1 MEGISVEQAMEQILQ
16 YTPVINETEEVELNK
31 AGGRILA
38 QDMVA
43 EFNNPPFDR
52 SPVDGYACKAEDLA
66 GASSEHPVKL
76 KVMEEIDA
84 GQYSEREIMHGQA
97 VRIMTGAAI
106 PKGCDCCIYQE
117 DTDYGEDFVEVYCER
132 NPWDNYCFAGEDF
145 KKGTTLLKKGTH
157 IGYVEAAVLAGMGVV
172 KVPVYRQPKI
182 VLLTTGDE
190 VVEPGEFLPAGKI
203 YNSNMTMLSA
213 RLREL
218 GIEPFYMEAVE
229 DDPQIM
235 AEKLKEAAEQADMI
249 ITTGGVSVG
258 KKDIMHESLR
268 LIHAE
273 RIFWRVKMKPG
284 MPTLFSVYDKDVSDG
299 KGTDENIPKEHRT
312 DHCITGGEIPVISL
326 SGNPF
331 GVAVTVELLI
341 RPALEKMMQNPAIGL
356 KEVVGVMAD
365 DFVKGI
371 KGRRFIRAYWEK
383 GEFHLPNGL
392 HSNGVLSSMAG
403 CNCLID
409 TKTMEDKESKSL
421 KTGDKVSAV
430 WL

>member
-84 GQYSEREIMHGQA
+84 GQYSERVVESGQA

-106 PKGCDCCIYQE
+106 PKGCDCCIFQE
-117 DTDYGEDFVEVYCER
+117 DTDYGEETVEIYREVKQ
-132 NPWDNYCFAGEDF
+132 WDNYCFAGEDF

-157 IGYVEAAVLAGMGVV
+157 IGYVEAAVLAGMGAA
-172 KVPVYRQPKI
+172 KVPVYRRPKV

-190 VVEPGEFLPAGKI
+190 VVEPGNPLPAGKI

-213 RLREL
+213 RMMEL
-218 GIEPFYMEAVE
+218 GIEPFYMEAVK
-229 DDPQIM
+229 DNPQVM
-235 AEKLKEAAEQADMI
+235 AEKIKEIAEQADMI

-258 KKDIMHESLR
+258 KKDIMHESIR
-268 LIHAE
+268 LIDAE
-273 RIFWRVKMKPG
+273 RIFWRVNMKPG
-284 MPTLFSVYDKDVSDG
+284 MPTLFSVYENASGG
-299 KGTDENIPKEHRT
+299 KV
-312 DHCITGGEIPVISL
+312 PVISL

-331 GVAVTVELLI
+331 GVAVTIELLI

-356 KEVVGVMAD
+356 KKVTGVMAD

-371 KGRRFIRAYWEK
+371 KGRRFIRAYWEN
-383 GEFHLPNGL
+383 GRFHLPNGL

>member
-1 MEGISVEQAMEQILQ
+1 MEQILQ

-84 GQYSEREIMHGQA
+84 GQYSERVVESGQA

-106 PKGCDCCIYQE
+106 PKGCDCCIFQE
-117 DTDYGEDFVEVYCER
+117 DTDYGEETVEIYREVKQ
-132 NPWDNYCFAGEDF
+132 WDNYCFAGEDF

-157 IGYVEAAVLAGMGVV
+157 IGYVEAAVLAGMGAA
-172 KVPVYRQPKI
+172 KVPVYRRPKV

-190 VVEPGEFLPAGKI
+190 VVEPGNPLPAGKI

-213 RLREL
+213 RMVEL
-218 GIEPFYMEAVE
+218 GIEPFYMEAVK
-229 DDPQIM
+229 DNPQVM
-235 AEKLKEAAEQADMI
+235 AEKIKEIAEQADMI

-258 KKDIMHESLR
+258 KKDIMHESIR
-268 LIHAE
+268 LIDAE
-273 RIFWRVKMKPG
+273 RIFWRVNMKPG
-284 MPTLFSVYDKDVSDG
+284 MPTLFSVYENASGG
-299 KGTDENIPKEHRT
+299 KV
-312 DHCITGGEIPVISL
+312 PVISL

-331 GVAVTVELLI
+331 GVAVTIELLI

-356 KEVVGVMAD
+356 KEVTGVMAD

-371 KGRRFIRAYWEK
+371 KGRRFIRAYWEN
-383 GEFHLPNGL
+383 GRFHLPNGL

>member
-1 MEGISVEQAMEQILQ
+1 MEQILQ

-84 GQYSEREIMHGQA
+84 GQYSERVVESGQA

-106 PKGCDCCIYQE
+106 PKGCDCCIFQE
-117 DTDYGEDFVEVYCER
+117 DTDYGEETVEIYREVKQ
-132 NPWDNYCFAGEDF
+132 WDNYCFAGEDF

-157 IGYVEAAVLAGMGVV
+157 IGYVEAAVLAGMGAA
-172 KVPVYRQPKI
+172 KVPVYRRPKV

-190 VVEPGEFLPAGKI
+190 VVEPGNLLPAGKI

-213 RLREL
+213 RMMEL
-218 GIEPFYMEAVE
+218 GIEPFYMEAVK
-229 DDPQIM
+229 DNPQVM
-235 AEKLKEAAEQADMI
+235 AEKIKEIAEQADMI

-258 KKDIMHESLR
+258 KKDIMHESIR
-268 LIHAE
+268 LIDAE
-273 RIFWRVKMKPG
+273 RIFWRVNMKPG
-284 MPTLFSVYDKDVSDG
+284 MPTLFSVYENASGG
-299 KGTDENIPKEHRT
+299 KV
-312 DHCITGGEIPVISL
+312 PVISL

-331 GVAVTVELLI
+331 GVAVTIELLI

-356 KEVVGVMAD
+356 KEVTGVMAD
-365 DFVKGI
+365 DFMKGI
-371 KGRRFIRAYWEK
+371 KGRRFIRAYWEN
-383 GEFHLPNGL
+383 GRFHLPNGL

>member
-1 MEGISVEQAMEQILQ
+1 MEVISVEQAMEQILQ

-84 GQYSEREIMHGQA
+84 GQYSERVVESGQA

-106 PKGCDCCIYQE
+106 PKGCDCCIFQE
-117 DTDYGEDFVEVYCER
+117 DTDYGEETVEIYREVKQ
-132 NPWDNYCFAGEDF
+132 WDNYCFAGEDF

-157 IGYVEAAVLAGMGVV
+157 IGYVEAAVLAGMGAA
-172 KVPVYRQPKI
+172 KVPVYRRPKV

-190 VVEPGEFLPAGKI
+190 VVEPGNPLPAGKI

-213 RLREL
+213 RMMEL
-218 GIEPFYMEAVE
+218 GIEPFYMEAVK
-229 DDPQIM
+229 DNPQVM
-235 AEKLKEAAEQADMI
+235 AEKIKEIAEQADMI

-258 KKDIMHESLR
+258 KKDIMHESIR
-268 LIHAE
+268 LIDAE
-273 RIFWRVKMKPG
+273 RIFWRVNMKPG
-284 MPTLFSVYDKDVSDG
+284 MPTLFSVYENASGG
-299 KGTDENIPKEHRT
+299 KV
-312 DHCITGGEIPVISL
+312 PVISL

-331 GVAVTVELLI
+331 GVAVTIELLI

-356 KEVVGVMAD
+356 KEVTGVMAD
-365 DFVKGI
+365 DFMKGI
-371 KGRRFIRAYWEK
+371 KGRRFIRAYWEN
-383 GEFHLPNGL
+383 GRFHLPNGL

>member
-84 GQYSEREIMHGQA
+84 GQYSERVVESGQA

-106 PKGCDCCIYQE
+106 PKGCDCCIFQE
-117 DTDYGEDFVEVYCER
+117 DTDYGEETVEIYREVKQ
-132 NPWDNYCFAGEDF
+132 WDNYCFAGEDF

-157 IGYVEAAVLAGMGVV
+157 IGYVEAAVLAGMGAA
-172 KVPVYRQPKI
+172 KVPVYRRPKV

-190 VVEPGEFLPAGKI
+190 VVEPGNPLPAGKI

-213 RLREL
+213 RMMEL
-218 GIEPFYMEAVE
+218 GIEPFYMEAVK
-229 DDPQIM
+229 DNPQVM
-235 AEKLKEAAEQADMI
+235 AEKIKEIAEQADMI

-258 KKDIMHESLR
+258 KKDIMHESIR
-268 LIHAE
+268 LIDAE
-273 RIFWRVKMKPG
+273 RIFWRVNMKPG
-284 MPTLFSVYDKDVSDG
+284 MPTLFSVYENASGG
-299 KGTDENIPKEHRT
+299 KV
-312 DHCITGGEIPVISL
+312 PVISL

-331 GVAVTVELLI
+331 GVAVTIELLI

-356 KEVVGVMAD
+356 KEVTGVMAD
-365 DFVKGI
+365 DFMKGI
-371 KGRRFIRAYWEK
+371 KGRRFIRAYWEN
-383 GEFHLPNGL
+383 GRFHLPNGL

>member
-66 GASSEHPVKL
+66 GASPEHPVRL

-84 GQYSEREIMHGQA
+84 GQYSERVVEHGQA

-117 DTDYGEDFVEVYCER
+117 RTDYGEDFVEIYTEQKQ
-132 NPWDNYCFAGEDF
+132 WDNYCFAGEDF

-157 IGYVEAAVLAGMGVV
+157 IGYVEAAVMAGMGVA
-172 KVPVYRQPKI
+172 KAPVYRRPKV

-190 VVEPGEFLPAGKI
+190 VVEPGNPLPAGKI
-203 YNSNMTMLSA
+203 YNSNMTMLSS
-213 RLREL
+213 RMREL
-218 GIEPFYMEAVE
+218 GMEPFYMEAVK

-235 AEKLKEAAEQADMI
+235 SERLKEAAKQADMI

-258 KKDIMHESLR
+258 KKDIMHESLGR
-268 LIHAE
+268 INAE

-284 MPTLFSVYDKDVSDG
+284 MPTLFSVYESEPGRKV
-299 KGTDENIPKEHRT
+299 
-312 DHCITGGEIPVISL
+312 PVISL

-331 GVAVTVELLI
+331 GVAVGVELLI

-356 KEVVGVMAD
+356 KKVAGVMTD

-371 KGRRFIRAYWEK
+371 KGRRFIRAYWER

-421 KTGDKVSAV
+421 KTGDKVSAI
-430 WL
+430 LL

>member
-84 GQYSEREIMHGQA
+84 GQYSERVVESGQA

-106 PKGCDCCIYQE
+106 PKGCDCCIFQE
-117 DTDYGEDFVEVYCER
+117 DTDYGEETVEIYRKVKQ
-132 NPWDNYCFAGEDF
+132 WDNYCFAGEDF

-157 IGYVEAAVLAGMGVV
+157 IGYVEAAVLAGMGAA
-172 KVPVYRQPKI
+172 KVPVYRRPKV

-190 VVEPGEFLPAGKI
+190 VVEPGNPLPAGKI

-213 RLREL
+213 RMMEL
-218 GIEPFYMEAVE
+218 GIEPFYMEAVK
-229 DDPQIM
+229 DNPQVM
-235 AEKLKEAAEQADMI
+235 AEKIKEIAEQADMI

-258 KKDIMHESLR
+258 KKDIMHESIR
-268 LIHAE
+268 LIDAE
-273 RIFWRVKMKPG
+273 RIFWRVNMKPG
-284 MPTLFSVYDKDVSDG
+284 MPTLFSVYENASGG
-299 KGTDENIPKEHRT
+299 KV
-312 DHCITGGEIPVISL
+312 PVISL

-331 GVAVTVELLI
+331 GVAVTIELLI

-356 KEVVGVMAD
+356 KEVTGVMAD

-371 KGRRFIRAYWEK
+371 KGRRFIRAYWEN
-383 GEFHLPNGL
+383 GRFHLPNGL

>member
-66 GASSEHPVKL
+66 GASPEHPVRL

-84 GQYSEREIMHGQA
+84 GQYSERVVEHGQA

-117 DTDYGEDFVEVYCER
+117 RTDYGEDFVEIYTEQKQ
-132 NPWDNYCFAGEDF
+132 WDNYCFAGEDF
-145 KKGTTLLKKGTH
+145 KKGTKLMKKGTH
-157 IGYVEAAVLAGMGVV
+157 IGYVEAAVMAGMGAA
-172 KVPVYRQPKI
+172 KAPVYRRPKV

-190 VVEPGEFLPAGKI
+190 VVEPGNPLPAGKI
-203 YNSNMTMLSA
+203 YNSNMTMLSS
-213 RLREL
+213 RMREL
-218 GIEPFYMEAVE
+218 GMEPFYMEAVK

-235 AEKLKEAAEQADMI
+235 SERLKEAAKQADMI

-258 KKDIMHESLR
+258 KKDIMHESLGR
-268 LIHAE
+268 INAE

-284 MPTLFSVYDKDVSDG
+284 MPTLFSVYESEPGRKV
-299 KGTDENIPKEHRT
+299 
-312 DHCITGGEIPVISL
+312 PVISL

-331 GVAVTVELLI
+331 GVAVGVELLI

-356 KEVVGVMAD
+356 KEVAGVMAD

-371 KGRRFIRAYWEK
+371 KGRRFIRAYWER

-421 KTGDKVSAV
+421 KTGDKVSAI
-430 WL
+430 LL

>member
-84 GQYSEREIMHGQA
+84 GQYSERVVESGQA

-106 PKGCDCCIYQE
+106 PKGCDCCIFQE
-117 DTDYGEDFVEVYCER
+117 DTDYGEETVEIYREVKQ
-132 NPWDNYCFAGEDF
+132 WDNYCFAGEDF

-157 IGYVEAAVLAGMGVV
+157 IGYVEAAVLAGMGAA
-172 KVPVYRQPKI
+172 KVPVYRRPKV

-190 VVEPGEFLPAGKI
+190 VVEPGNPLPAGKI

-213 RLREL
+213 RMMEL
-218 GIEPFYMEAVE
+218 GIEPFYMEAVK
-229 DDPQIM
+229 DNPQVM
-235 AEKLKEAAEQADMI
+235 AEKIKEIAEQAYII

-258 KKDIMHESLR
+258 KKDIMHESIR
-268 LIHAE
+268 LIDAE
-273 RIFWRVKMKPG
+273 RIFWRVNMKPG
-284 MPTLFSVYDKDVSDG
+284 MPTLFSVYENASGG
-299 KGTDENIPKEHRT
+299 KV
-312 DHCITGGEIPVISL
+312 PVISL

-331 GVAVTVELLI
+331 GVAVTIELLI

-356 KEVVGVMAD
+356 KEVTGVMAD
-365 DFVKGI
+365 DFMKGI
-371 KGRRFIRAYWEK
+371 KGRRFIRAYWEN
-383 GEFHLPNGL
+383 GRFHLPNGL

>member
-76 KVMEEIDA
+76 KVMEEIAA
-84 GQYSEREIMHGQA
+84 GQYSERVVESGQA

-106 PKGCDCCIYQE
+106 PKGCDCCIFQE
-117 DTDYGEDFVEVYCER
+117 DTDYGEETVEIYREVKQ
-132 NPWDNYCFAGEDF
+132 WDNYCFAGEDF

-157 IGYVEAAVLAGMGVV
+157 IGYVEAAVLAGMGAA
-172 KVPVYRQPKI
+172 KVPVYRRPKV

-190 VVEPGEFLPAGKI
+190 VVEPGNPLPAGKI

-213 RLREL
+213 RMMEL
-218 GIEPFYMEAVE
+218 GIEPFYMEAVK
-229 DDPQIM
+229 DNPQVM
-235 AEKLKEAAEQADMI
+235 AEKIKEIAEQADMI

-258 KKDIMHESLR
+258 KKDIMHESIR
-268 LIHAE
+268 LIDAE
-273 RIFWRVKMKPG
+273 RIFWRVNMKPG
-284 MPTLFSVYDKDVSDG
+284 MPTLFSVYENASGG
-299 KGTDENIPKEHRT
+299 KV
-312 DHCITGGEIPVISL
+312 PVISL

-331 GVAVTVELLI
+331 GVAVTIELLI

-356 KEVVGVMAD
+356 KEVTGVMAD

-371 KGRRFIRAYWEK
+371 KGRRFIRAYWEN
-383 GEFHLPNGL
+383 GRFHLPNGL

>member
-16 YTPVINETEEVELNK
+16 YTPVINKTEEVELNK

-84 GQYSEREIMHGQA
+84 GQYSERVVESGQA

-106 PKGCDCCIYQE
+106 PKGCDCCIFQE
-117 DTDYGEDFVEVYCER
+117 DTDYGEETVEIYREVKQ
-132 NPWDNYCFAGEDF
+132 WDNYCFAGEDF

-157 IGYVEAAVLAGMGVV
+157 IGYVEAAVLAGMGAA
-172 KVPVYRQPKI
+172 KVPVYRRPKV

-190 VVEPGEFLPAGKI
+190 VVEPGNPLPAGKI

-213 RLREL
+213 RMIEL
-218 GIEPFYMEAVE
+218 GIEPFYMEAVK
-229 DDPQIM
+229 DNPQVM
-235 AEKLKEAAEQADMI
+235 AEKIKEIAEQADMI

-258 KKDIMHESLR
+258 KKDIMHESIR
-268 LIHAE
+268 LIDAE
-273 RIFWRVKMKPG
+273 RIFWRVNMKPG
-284 MPTLFSVYDKDVSDG
+284 MPTLFSVYENASGG
-299 KGTDENIPKEHRT
+299 KV
-312 DHCITGGEIPVISL
+312 PVISL

-331 GVAVTVELLI
+331 GVAVTIELLI

-356 KEVVGVMAD
+356 KEVTGVMAD

-371 KGRRFIRAYWEK
+371 KGRRFIRAYWEN
-383 GEFHLPNGL
+383 GRFHLPNGL

>member
-84 GQYSEREIMHGQA
+84 GQYSERVVEHGQA

-106 PKGCDCCIYQE
+106 PKGCDCCTYQE
-117 DTDYGEDFVEVYCER
+117 RTDYGEDFVEIYTEQKQ
-132 NPWDNYCFAGEDF
+132 WDNYCFAGEDF

-157 IGYVEAAVLAGMGVV
+157 IGYVEAAVMAGMGAATA
-172 KVPVYRQPKI
+172 PVYRRPKV

-190 VVEPGEFLPAGKI
+190 VVEPGNPLPAGKI
-203 YNSNMTMLSA
+203 YNSNMTMLSS
-213 RLREL
+213 RMREL
-218 GIEPFYMEAVE
+218 GMEPFYMEAVK

-235 AEKLKEAAEQADMI
+235 AERLKEAAKQADMI

-258 KKDIMHESLR
+258 KKDIMHESLGR
-268 LIHAE
+268 INAE

-284 MPTLFSVYDKDVSDG
+284 MPTLFSVYESEPGRKV
-299 KGTDENIPKEHRT
+299 
-312 DHCITGGEIPVISL
+312 PVISL

-331 GVAVTVELLI
+331 GVAVGVELLI

-356 KEVVGVMAD
+356 KEVAGVMAD

-371 KGRRFIRAYWEK
+371 KGRRFIRAYWENGK
-383 GEFHLPNGL
+383 FHLPNGL

-409 TKTMEDKESKSL
+409 TKTMEDQESKSL
-421 KTGDKVSAV
+421 NTGDKVSAI
-430 WL
+430 LL

>member
-1 MEGISVEQAMEQILQ
+1 MEQILQ

-84 GQYSEREIMHGQA
+84 GQYSERVVESGQA

-106 PKGCDCCIYQE
+106 PKGCDCCIFQE
-117 DTDYGEDFVEVYCER
+117 DTDYGEETVEIYREVKQ
-132 NPWDNYCFAGEDF
+132 WDNYCFAGEDF
-145 KKGTTLLKKGTH
+145 KKGTTLLKKGNH
-157 IGYVEAAVLAGMGVV
+157 IGYVEAAVLAGMGAA
-172 KVPVYRQPKI
+172 KVPVYRRPKV

-190 VVEPGEFLPAGKI
+190 VVEPGNPLPAGKI

-213 RLREL
+213 RMMEL
-218 GIEPFYMEAVE
+218 GIEPFYMEAVK
-229 DDPQIM
+229 DNPQVM
-235 AEKLKEAAEQADMI
+235 AEKIKEIAEQADMI

-258 KKDIMHESLR
+258 KKDIMHESVR
-268 LIHAE
+268 LIDAE
-273 RIFWRVKMKPG
+273 RIFWRVNMKPG
-284 MPTLFSVYDKDVSDG
+284 MPTLFSVYENASGG
-299 KGTDENIPKEHRT
+299 KV
-312 DHCITGGEIPVISL
+312 PVISL

-331 GVAVTVELLI
+331 GVAVTIELLI
-341 RPALEKMMQNPAIGL
+341 RPALEKMMQNSAIGL
-356 KEVVGVMAD
+356 KEVTGVMAN

-371 KGRRFIRAYWEK
+371 KGRRFIRAYWEN
-383 GEFHLPNGL
+383 GRFHLPNGL

>member
-84 GQYSEREIMHGQA
+84 GQYSERVVESGQA

-106 PKGCDCCIYQE
+106 PKGCDCCIFQE
-117 DTDYGEDFVEVYCER
+117 DTDYGEETVEIYREVKQ
-132 NPWDNYCFAGEDF
+132 WDNYCFAGEDF

-157 IGYVEAAVLAGMGVV
+157 IGYVEAAVLAGMGAA
-172 KVPVYRQPKI
+172 KVPVYRRPKV

-190 VVEPGEFLPAGKI
+190 VVEPGNPLPAGKI

-213 RLREL
+213 RMMEL
-218 GIEPFYMEAVE
+218 GIEPFYMEAVK
-229 DDPQIM
+229 DNPQVM
-235 AEKLKEAAEQADMI
+235 AEKIKEIAEQADMI

-258 KKDIMHESLR
+258 KKDIMHESIR
-268 LIHAE
+268 LIDAE
-273 RIFWRVKMKPG
+273 RIFWRVNMKPG
-284 MPTLFSVYDKDVSDG
+284 MPTLFSVYENASGG
-299 KGTDENIPKEHRT
+299 KV
-312 DHCITGGEIPVISL
+312 PVISL

-331 GVAVTVELLI
+331 GVAVTIELLI

-356 KEVVGVMAD
+356 KEVTGVMAD

-371 KGRRFIRAYWEK
+371 KGRRFIRAYWEN
-383 GEFHLPNGL
+383 GRFHLPNGL

-409 TKTMEDKESKSL
+409 TQTMEDKECKSL
-421 KTGDKVSAV
+421 KSGDKVSAV

>member
-1 MEGISVEQAMEQILQ
+1 MEQILQ

-31 AGGRILA
+31 AGGRILV

-52 SPVDGYACKAEDLA
+52 SPADGYACKAEDLA

-84 GQYSEREIMHGQA
+84 GQYSERVVESGQA

-106 PKGCDCCIYQE
+106 PKGCDCCIFQE
-117 DTDYGEDFVEVYCER
+117 DTDYGEETVEIYREVKQ
-132 NPWDNYCFAGEDF
+132 WDNYCFAGEDF
-145 KKGTTLLKKGTH
+145 QKGTTLLKKGTH
-157 IGYVEAAVLAGMGVV
+157 IGYVEAAVLAGMGAA
-172 KVPVYRQPKI
+172 KVPVYRRPKV

-190 VVEPGEFLPAGKI
+190 VVEPGNPLPAGKI

-213 RLREL
+213 RMMEL
-218 GIEPFYMEAVE
+218 GIEPFYMEAVK
-229 DDPQIM
+229 DNPQVM
-235 AEKLKEAAEQADMI
+235 AEKIKEIAEQADMI

-258 KKDIMHESLR
+258 KKDIMHESVR
-268 LIHAE
+268 LIDAE
-273 RIFWRVKMKPG
+273 RIFWRVNMKPG
-284 MPTLFSVYDKDVSDG
+284 MPTLFSVYENASGG
-299 KGTDENIPKEHRT
+299 KV
-312 DHCITGGEIPVISL
+312 PVISL

-331 GVAVTVELLI
+331 GVAVTIELLI

-356 KEVVGVMAD
+356 KKVTGVMAD

-371 KGRRFIRAYWEK
+371 KGRRFIRAYWEN
-383 GEFHLPNGL
+383 GRFHLPNGL

>member
-1 MEGISVEQAMEQILQ
+1 MEQILQ
-16 YTPVINETEEVELNK
+16 YTPVINETEEVELNT

-84 GQYSEREIMHGQA
+84 GQYSERVVESGQA

-106 PKGCDCCIYQE
+106 PKGCDCCIFQE
-117 DTDYGEDFVEVYCER
+117 DTDYGEETVEIYREVKQ
-132 NPWDNYCFAGEDF
+132 WDNYCFAGEDF

-157 IGYVEAAVLAGMGVV
+157 IGYVEAAVLAGMGAA
-172 KVPVYRQPKI
+172 KVPVYRRPKV

-190 VVEPGEFLPAGKI
+190 VVEPGNPLPAGKI

-213 RLREL
+213 RMVEL
-218 GIEPFYMEAVE
+218 GIEPFYMEAVK
-229 DDPQIM
+229 DNPQVM
-235 AEKLKEAAEQADMI
+235 AEKIKEIAEQADMI

-258 KKDIMHESLR
+258 KKDIMHESIR
-268 LIHAE
+268 LIDAE
-273 RIFWRVKMKPG
+273 RIFWRVNMKPG
-284 MPTLFSVYDKDVSDG
+284 MPTLFSVYENASGG
-299 KGTDENIPKEHRT
+299 KV
-312 DHCITGGEIPVISL
+312 PVISL

-331 GVAVTVELLI
+331 GVAVTIELLI

-356 KEVVGVMAD
+356 KEVTGVMAD

-371 KGRRFIRAYWEK
+371 KGRRFIRAYWEN
-383 GEFHLPNGL
+383 GRFHLPNGL

>member
-76 KVMEEIDA
+76 KVMEEVDA
-84 GQYSEREIMHGQA
+84 GQYSERVMESGQA

-106 PKGCDCCIYQE
+106 PKGCDCCIFQE
-117 DTDYGEDFVEVYCER
+117 DTDYGEETVEIYREVKQ
-132 NPWDNYCFAGEDF
+132 WDNYCFAGEDF

-157 IGYVEAAVLAGMGVV
+157 IGYVEAAVLAGMGAA
-172 KVPVYRQPKI
+172 KVPVYRRPKV

-190 VVEPGEFLPAGKI
+190 VVEPGNPLPAGKI

-213 RLREL
+213 RMMEL
-218 GIEPFYMEAVE
+218 GIEPFYMEAVK
-229 DDPQIM
+229 DNPQVM
-235 AEKLKEAAEQADMI
+235 AEKIKEIAEQADMI

-258 KKDIMHESLR
+258 KKDIMHESIR
-268 LIHAE
+268 LIDAE
-273 RIFWRVKMKPG
+273 RIFWRVNMKPG
-284 MPTLFSVYDKDVSDG
+284 MPTLFSVYENASGG
-299 KGTDENIPKEHRT
+299 KV
-312 DHCITGGEIPVISL
+312 PVISL

-331 GVAVTVELLI
+331 GVAVTIELLI

-356 KEVVGVMAD
+356 KEVTGVMAD
-365 DFVKGI
+365 DFMKGI
-371 KGRRFIRAYWEK
+371 KGLPFYPRILGKWPVPTSERTAFQWSTQ
-383 GEFHLPNGL
+383 FHGR
-392 HSNGVLSSMAG
+392 M
-403 CNCLID
+403 
-409 TKTMEDKESKSL
+409 
-421 KTGDKVSAV
+421 
-430 WL
+430 

>member
-76 KVMEEIDA
+76 KVMEEVDA
-84 GQYSEREIMHGQA
+84 GQYSERVMESGQA

-106 PKGCDCCIYQE
+106 PKGCDCCIFQE
-117 DTDYGEDFVEVYCER
+117 DTDYGEETVEIYREVKQ
-132 NPWDNYCFAGEDF
+132 WDNYCFAGEDF

-157 IGYVEAAVLAGMGVV
+157 IGYVEAAVLAGMGAA
-172 KVPVYRQPKI
+172 KVPVYRRPKV

-190 VVEPGEFLPAGKI
+190 VVEPGNPLPAGKI

-213 RLREL
+213 RMMEL
-218 GIEPFYMEAVE
+218 GIEPFYMEAVK
-229 DDPQIM
+229 DNPQVM
-235 AEKLKEAAEQADMI
+235 AEKIKEIAEQADMI

-258 KKDIMHESLR
+258 KKDIMHESIR
-268 LIHAE
+268 LIDAE
-273 RIFWRVKMKPG
+273 RIFWRVNMKPG
-284 MPTLFSVYDKDVSDG
+284 MPTLFSVYENASGG
-299 KGTDENIPKEHRT
+299 KV
-312 DHCITGGEIPVISL
+312 PVISL

-331 GVAVTVELLI
+331 GVAVTIELLI

-356 KEVVGVMAD
+356 KEVTGVMAD

-371 KGRRFIRAYWEK
+371 KGRRFIRAYWEN
-383 GEFHLPNGL
+383 GRFHLPNGL

-409 TKTMEDKESKSL
+409 TKTMEDKECKSL

>member
-84 GQYSEREIMHGQA
+84 GQYSERAVEHGQA

-106 PKGCDCCIYQE
+106 PEGCDCCVYQE
-117 DTDYGEDFVEVYCER
+117 RTDYGEDFVEIYTEQKQ
-132 NPWDNYCFAGEDF
+132 WDNYCFAGEDF
-145 KKGTTLLKKGTH
+145 KKGTTLLKKRTY
-157 IGYVEAAVLAGMGVV
+157 IGYVEAAVLAGMGAA
-172 KVPVYRQPKI
+172 KVPVYRQPRI

-190 VVEPGEFLPAGKI
+190 VVEPGNPLPAGKI

-218 GIEPFYMEAVE
+218 GIEPFYMEAVK

-268 LIHAE
+268 LLNAE

-284 MPTLFSVYDKDVSDG
+284 MPTLFSVYNKEGSNESVSE
-299 KGTDENIPKEHRT
+299 KCMAKV
-312 DHCITGGEIPVISL
+312 PVISL

-356 KEVVGVMAD
+356 KEVTGVMAD

-371 KGRRFIRAYWEK
+371 KGRRFIRAYWEDGK
-383 GEFHLPNGL
+383 FHLPNGL

-409 TKTMEDKESKSL
+409 TKTMEDQESKSL
-421 KTGDKVSAV
+421 NTGDKVSAI
-430 WL
+430 LL

>member
-38 QDMVA
+38 QDMVS

-84 GQYSEREIMHGQA
+84 GQYSERVVESGQA

-106 PKGCDCCIYQE
+106 PKGCDCCIFQE
-117 DTDYGEDFVEVYCER
+117 DTDYGEETVEIYREVKQ
-132 NPWDNYCFAGEDF
+132 WDNYCFAGEDF

-157 IGYVEAAVLAGMGVV
+157 IGYVEAAVLSGMGAA
-172 KVPVYRQPKI
+172 KVPVYRRPKV

-190 VVEPGEFLPAGKI
+190 VVEPGNPLPAGKI

-213 RLREL
+213 RMMEL
-218 GIEPFYMEAVE
+218 GIEPFYMEAVK
-229 DDPQIM
+229 DNPQVM
-235 AEKLKEAAEQADMI
+235 AEKIKEIAEQADMI

-258 KKDIMHESLR
+258 KKDIMHESIR
-268 LIHAE
+268 LIDAE
-273 RIFWRVKMKPG
+273 RIFWRVNMKPG
-284 MPTLFSVYDKDVSDG
+284 MPTLFSVYENASGG
-299 KGTDENIPKEHRT
+299 KV
-312 DHCITGGEIPVISL
+312 PVISL

-331 GVAVTVELLI
+331 GVAVTIELLI

-356 KEVVGVMAD
+356 KEVTGVMAD

-371 KGRRFIRAYWEK
+371 KGRRFIRAYWEN
-383 GEFHLPNGL
+383 GRFHLPNGL

>member
-1 MEGISVEQAMEQILQ
+1 MEQILQ

-76 KVMEEIDA
+76 KVMEEVDA
-84 GQYSEREIMHGQA
+84 GQYSERVMESGQA

-106 PKGCDCCIYQE
+106 PKGCDCCIFQE
-117 DTDYGEDFVEVYCER
+117 DTDYGEETVEIYREVKQ
-132 NPWDNYCFAGEDF
+132 WDNYCFAGEDL

-157 IGYVEAAVLAGMGVV
+157 IGYVEAAVLAGMGAA
-172 KVPVYRQPKI
+172 KVPVYRRPKV

-190 VVEPGEFLPAGKI
+190 VVEPGNPLPAGKI

-213 RLREL
+213 RMMEL
-218 GIEPFYMEAVE
+218 GIEPFYMEAVK
-229 DDPQIM
+229 DNPQVM
-235 AEKLKEAAEQADMI
+235 AEKIKEIAEQADMI

-258 KKDIMHESLR
+258 KKDIMHESIR
-268 LIHAE
+268 LIDAE
-273 RIFWRVKMKPG
+273 RIFWRVNMKPG
-284 MPTLFSVYDKDVSDG
+284 MPTLFSVYENASGG
-299 KGTDENIPKEHRT
+299 KV
-312 DHCITGGEIPVISL
+312 PVISL

-331 GVAVTVELLI
+331 GVAVTIELLI

-356 KEVVGVMAD
+356 KEVTGVMAD
-365 DFVKGI
+365 DFMKGI
-371 KGRRFIRAYWEK
+371 KGRRFIRAYWEN
-383 GEFHLPNGL
+383 GRFHLPNGL

>member
-76 KVMEEIDA
+76 KVMEEVDA
-84 GQYSEREIMHGQA
+84 GQYSERVMESGQA

-106 PKGCDCCIYQE
+106 PKGCDCCIFQE
-117 DTDYGEDFVEVYCER
+117 DTDYGEETVEIYREVKQ
-132 NPWDNYCFAGEDF
+132 WDNYCFAGEDF

-157 IGYVEAAVLAGMGVV
+157 IGYVEAAVLAGMGAA
-172 KVPVYRQPKI
+172 KVPVYRRPKV

-190 VVEPGEFLPAGKI
+190 VVEPGNPLPAGKI

-213 RLREL
+213 RMMEL
-218 GIEPFYMEAVE
+218 GIEPFYMEAVK
-229 DDPQIM
+229 DNPQVM
-235 AEKLKEAAEQADMI
+235 AEKIKEIAEQADMI

-258 KKDIMHESLR
+258 KKDIMHESIR
-268 LIHAE
+268 LIDAE
-273 RIFWRVKMKPG
+273 RIFWRVNMKPG
-284 MPTLFSVYDKDVSDG
+284 MPTLFSVYENASGG
-299 KGTDENIPKEHRT
+299 KV
-312 DHCITGGEIPVISL
+312 PVISL

-331 GVAVTVELLI
+331 GVAVTIELLI

-356 KEVVGVMAD
+356 KEVTGVMAD
-365 DFVKGI
+365 DFMKGI
-371 KGRRFIRAYWEK
+371 KGRRFIRAYWEN
-383 GEFHLPNGL
+383 GRFHLPNGL
-392 HSNGVLSSMAG
+392 HSHGVLSSMAG

>member
-1 MEGISVEQAMEQILQ
+1 MEQILQ

-84 GQYSEREIMHGQA
+84 GQYSERVVESGQA

-106 PKGCDCCIYQE
+106 PKGCDCCIFQE
-117 DTDYGEDFVEVYCER
+117 DTDYGEETVEIYREVKQ
-132 NPWDNYCFAGEDF
+132 WDNYCFAGEDF
-145 KKGTTLLKKGTH
+145 KKGTTLLKKGNH
-157 IGYVEAAVLAGMGVV
+157 IGYVEAAVLAGMGAA
-172 KVPVYRQPKI
+172 KVPVYRRPKV

-190 VVEPGEFLPAGKI
+190 VVEPGNPLPAGKI

-213 RLREL
+213 RMMEL
-218 GIEPFYMEAVE
+218 GIEPFYMEAVK
-229 DDPQIM
+229 DNPQVM
-235 AEKLKEAAEQADMI
+235 AEKIKEIAEQADMI

-258 KKDIMHESLR
+258 KKDIMHESIR
-268 LIHAE
+268 LIDAE
-273 RIFWRVKMKPG
+273 RIFWRVNMKPG
-284 MPTLFSVYDKDVSDG
+284 MPTLFSVYENASGG
-299 KGTDENIPKEHRT
+299 KV
-312 DHCITGGEIPVISL
+312 PVISL

-331 GVAVTVELLI
+331 GVAVTIELLI

-356 KEVVGVMAD
+356 KEVTGVMAD

-371 KGRRFIRAYWEK
+371 KGRRFIRAYWEN
-383 GEFHLPNGL
+383 GRFHLPNGL

>member
-84 GQYSEREIMHGQA
+84 GQYSERVVESGQA

-106 PKGCDCCIYQE
+106 PKGCDCCIFQE
-117 DTDYGEDFVEVYCER
+117 DTDYGEETVEIYREVKQ
-132 NPWDNYCFAGEDF
+132 WDNYCFAGEDF
-145 KKGTTLLKKGTH
+145 KKGTTLLKKGNH
-157 IGYVEAAVLAGMGVV
+157 IGYVEAAVLAGMGAA
-172 KVPVYRQPKI
+172 KVPVYRRPKV

-190 VVEPGEFLPAGKI
+190 VVEPGNPLPAGKI

-213 RLREL
+213 RMMEL
-218 GIEPFYMEAVE
+218 GIEPFYMEAVK
-229 DDPQIM
+229 DNPQVM
-235 AEKLKEAAEQADMI
+235 AEKIKEIAEQADMI

-258 KKDIMHESLR
+258 KKDIMHESIR
-268 LIHAE
+268 LIDAE
-273 RIFWRVKMKPG
+273 RIFWRVNMKPG
-284 MPTLFSVYDKDVSDG
+284 MPTLFSVYENASGG
-299 KGTDENIPKEHRT
+299 KV
-312 DHCITGGEIPVISL
+312 PVISL

-331 GVAVTVELLI
+331 GVAVTIELLL

-356 KEVVGVMAD
+356 KEVTGVMAD

-371 KGRRFIRAYWEK
+371 KGRRFIRAYWEN
-383 GEFHLPNGL
+383 GRFHLPNGL

>member
-66 GASSEHPVKL
+66 GASTEHPVKL

-84 GQYSEREIMHGQA
+84 GQYSERVVEHGQA

-117 DTDYGEDFVEVYCER
+117 RTDYGEDSVEIYTEQKQ
-132 NPWDNYCFAGEDF
+132 WDNYCFAGEDF

-157 IGYVEAAVLAGMGVV
+157 IGYVEAAVLAGMGAA
-172 KVPVYRQPKI
+172 KVPVYRQPRI

-190 VVEPGEFLPAGKI
+190 VVEPGNPLPAGKI

-218 GIEPFYMEAVE
+218 GIEPFYMEAVK

-268 LIHAE
+268 LLNAE

-284 MPTLFSVYDKDVSDG
+284 MPTLFSVYNKEGSNENVSE
-299 KGTDENIPKEHRT
+299 KCMAKV
-312 DHCITGGEIPVISL
+312 PVISL

-356 KEVVGVMAD
+356 KEVAGEMAN

-371 KGRRFIRAYWEK
+371 KGRRFIRAYWENGK
-383 GEFHLPNGL
+383 FHLPNGL

-409 TKTMEDKESKSL
+409 TKTMEDKETKSL
-421 KTGDKVSAV
+421 NIGDKVSAI
-430 WL
+430 LL

>member
-31 AGGRILA
+31 AGGRILV

-84 GQYSEREIMHGQA
+84 GQYSERVVEHGQA

-117 DTDYGEDFVEVYCER
+117 RTNYGEDFVEIYTEQKQ
-132 NPWDNYCFAGEDF
+132 WDNYCFAGEDF

-157 IGYVEAAVLAGMGVV
+157 IGYVEAAVLAGMGAA

-190 VVEPGEFLPAGKI
+190 VVEPGKPLLAGKI

-213 RLREL
+213 RMREL
-218 GIEPFYMEAVE
+218 GIEPFYMEAVK

-235 AEKLKEAAEQADMI
+235 AEKLKEAAKQADMI

-268 LIHAE
+268 LINAE

-284 MPTLFSVYDKDVSDG
+284 MPTLFSVYESEPGRKV
-299 KGTDENIPKEHRT
+299 
-312 DHCITGGEIPVISL
+312 PVISL

-356 KEVVGVMAD
+356 KEVAGEMAD

-371 KGRRFIRAYWEK
+371 KGRRFIRAYWENGK
-383 GEFHLPNGL
+383 FHLPNGL

-421 KTGDKVSAV
+421 NIGDKVSAI
-430 WL
+430 LL

>member
-66 GASSEHPVKL
+66 GASPEHPVRL

-84 GQYSEREIMHGQA
+84 GQYSERVVEHGQA

-117 DTDYGEDFVEVYCER
+117 RTDYGEDFVEIYTEQKQ
-132 NPWDNYCFAGEDF
+132 WDNYCFAGEDF

-157 IGYVEAAVLAGMGVV
+157 IGYVEAAVMAGMGAA
-172 KVPVYRQPKI
+172 KAPVYRRPKV

-190 VVEPGEFLPAGKI
+190 VVEPGNPLPAGKI
-203 YNSNMTMLSA
+203 YNSNMTMLSS
-213 RLREL
+213 RMREL
-218 GIEPFYMEAVE
+218 GMEPFYMEAVK

-235 AEKLKEAAEQADMI
+235 SERLKEAAKQADMI

-258 KKDIMHESLR
+258 KKDIMHESLGR
-268 LIHAE
+268 INAE

-284 MPTLFSVYDKDVSDG
+284 MPTLFSVYESEPGRKV
-299 KGTDENIPKEHRT
+299 
-312 DHCITGGEIPVISL
+312 PVISL

-331 GVAVTVELLI
+331 GVAVGVELLI

-356 KEVVGVMAD
+356 KEVAGVMAD

-371 KGRRFIRAYWEK
+371 KGRRFIRAYWER

-392 HSNGVLSSMAG
+392 HSNGVLGSMAG

-421 KTGDKVSAV
+421 KTGDKVSAI
-430 WL
+430 LL

>member
-84 GQYSEREIMHGQA
+84 GQYSERVVEHGQA

-117 DTDYGEDFVEVYCER
+117 RTDYGEDFVEIYTEQKQ
-132 NPWDNYCFAGEDF
+132 WDNYCFAGEDF

-157 IGYVEAAVLAGMGVV
+157 IGYVEAAVMAGMGAA
-172 KVPVYRQPKI
+172 KAPVYRQPKI

-190 VVEPGEFLPAGKI
+190 VVEPGNPLPAGKI

-218 GIEPFYMEAVE
+218 GIEPFYMEAVK

-235 AEKLKEAAEQADMI
+235 AEKLKEATEQADMI

-268 LIHAE
+268 LINAE

-284 MPTLFSVYDKDVSDG
+284 MPTLFSVYNKEDSNENVSE
-299 KGTDENIPKEHRT
+299 KCMAKV
-312 DHCITGGEIPVISL
+312 PVISL

-356 KEVVGVMAD
+356 KEVAGVMAD

-371 KGRRFIRAYWEK
+371 KGRRFIRAYWEN
-383 GEFHLPNGL
+383 GRFHLPNGL

-409 TKTMEDKESKSL
+409 TKTMEDQESKSL
-421 KTGDKVSAV
+421 NTGDRVSAI
-430 WL
+430 LL

>member
-16 YTPVINETEEVELNK
+16 YTPVINKTEEVELNK
-31 AGGRILA
+31 AGGRILV

-84 GQYSEREIMHGQA
+84 GQYSERVVESGQA

-106 PKGCDCCIYQE
+106 PKGCDCCIFQE
-117 DTDYGEDFVEVYCER
+117 DTDYGEETVEIYREVKQ
-132 NPWDNYCFAGEDF
+132 WDNYCFAGEDF

-157 IGYVEAAVLAGMGVV
+157 IGYVEAAVLAGMGAA
-172 KVPVYRQPKI
+172 KVPVYRRPKV

-190 VVEPGEFLPAGKI
+190 VVEPGNPLPAGKI

-213 RLREL
+213 RMMEL
-218 GIEPFYMEAVE
+218 GIEPFYMEAVK
-229 DDPQIM
+229 DNPQVM
-235 AEKLKEAAEQADMI
+235 AEKIKEIAEQADMI

-258 KKDIMHESLR
+258 KKDIMHESIR
-268 LIHAE
+268 LIDAE
-273 RIFWRVKMKPG
+273 RIFWRVNMKPG
-284 MPTLFSVYDKDVSDG
+284 MPTLFSVYENASGG
-299 KGTDENIPKEHRT
+299 KV
-312 DHCITGGEIPVISL
+312 PVISL

-331 GVAVTVELLI
+331 GVAVTIELLI

-356 KEVVGVMAD
+356 KEVTGVMAD

-371 KGRRFIRAYWEK
+371 KGRRFIRAYWEN
-383 GEFHLPNGL
+383 GRFHLPNGL

>member
-1 MEGISVEQAMEQILQ
+1 MEGINVEQATEQILQ

-84 GQYSEREIMHGQA
+84 GQYSERVVEHGQA

-117 DTDYGEDFVEVYCER
+117 RTNYGEDFVEIYTEQKQ
-132 NPWDNYCFAGEDF
+132 WDNYCFAGEDF

-157 IGYVEAAVLAGMGVV
+157 IGYVEAAVLAGMGAA

-190 VVEPGEFLPAGKI
+190 VVEPGKPLLAGKI

-213 RLREL
+213 RMREL
-218 GIEPFYMEAVE
+218 GIEPFYMEAVK

-235 AEKLKEAAEQADMI
+235 AEKLKEAAKQADMI

-268 LIHAE
+268 LINAE

-284 MPTLFSVYDKDVSDG
+284 MPTLFSVYESEPGRKV
-299 KGTDENIPKEHRT
+299 
-312 DHCITGGEIPVISL
+312 PVISL

-356 KEVVGVMAD
+356 KEVAGEMAD

-371 KGRRFIRAYWEK
+371 KGRRFIRAYWENGK
-383 GEFHLPNGL
+383 FHLPNGL

-421 KTGDKVSAV
+421 NIGDKVSAI
-430 WL
+430 LL

>member
-84 GQYSEREIMHGQA
+84 GQYSERVVESGQA

-106 PKGCDCCIYQE
+106 PKGCDCCIFQE
-117 DTDYGEDFVEVYCER
+117 DTDYGEETVEIYREVKQ
-132 NPWDNYCFAGEDF
+132 WDNYCFAGEDF

-157 IGYVEAAVLAGMGVV
+157 IGYVEAAVLAGMGAA
-172 KVPVYRQPKI
+172 KVPVYRRPKV

-190 VVEPGEFLPAGKI
+190 VVEPGNPLPAGKI

-213 RLREL
+213 RMMEL
-218 GIEPFYMEAVE
+218 GIEPFYMEAVK
-229 DDPQIM
+229 DNPQVM
-235 AEKLKEAAEQADMI
+235 AEKIKEIAEQADMI

-258 KKDIMHESLR
+258 KKDIMHESIR
-268 LIHAE
+268 LIDAE
-273 RIFWRVKMKPG
+273 RIFWRVNMKPG
-284 MPTLFSVYDKDVSDG
+284 MPTLFSVYENASGG
-299 KGTDENIPKEHRT
+299 KV
-312 DHCITGGEIPVISL
+312 PVISL

-331 GVAVTVELLI
+331 GVAVTIELLI

-356 KEVVGVMAD
+356 KEVTGVTAD

-371 KGRRFIRAYWEK
+371 KGRRFIRAYWEN
-383 GEFHLPNGL
+383 GRFHLPNGL

-409 TKTMEDKESKSL
+409 TKTMEDKECKSL

>member
-1 MEGISVEQAMEQILQ
+1 VEGISVEQAMEQILQ

-84 GQYSEREIMHGQA
+84 GQYSERVMESGQA

-106 PKGCDCCIYQE
+106 PKGCDCCIFQE
-117 DTDYGEDFVEVYCER
+117 DTDYGEETVEIYREVKQ
-132 NPWDNYCFAGEDF
+132 WDNYCFAGEDF

-157 IGYVEAAVLAGMGVV
+157 IGYVEAAVLAGMGAA
-172 KVPVYRQPKI
+172 KVPVYRRPKV

-190 VVEPGEFLPAGKI
+190 VVEPGNPLPAGKI

-213 RLREL
+213 RMMEL
-218 GIEPFYMEAVE
+218 GIEPFYMEAVK
-229 DDPQIM
+229 DNPQVM
-235 AEKLKEAAEQADMI
+235 AEKIKEIAEQADMI

-258 KKDIMHESLR
+258 KKDIMHESIR
-268 LIHAE
+268 LIDAE
-273 RIFWRVKMKPG
+273 RIFWRVNMKPG
-284 MPTLFSVYDKDVSDG
+284 MPTLFSVYENASGG
-299 KGTDENIPKEHRT
+299 KV
-312 DHCITGGEIPVISL
+312 PVISL

-331 GVAVTVELLI
+331 GVAVTIELLI

-356 KEVVGVMAD
+356 KEVTGVMAD
-365 DFVKGI
+365 DFMKGI
-371 KGRRFIRAYWEK
+371 KGRRFIRAYWEN
-383 GEFHLPNGL
+383 GRFHLPNGL

>member
-52 SPVDGYACKAEDLA
+52 SPVDGYACKAKDLA
-66 GASSEHPVKL
+66 GASTEHPVKL

-84 GQYSEREIMHGQA
+84 GQYSERVVEHGQA

-106 PKGCDCCIYQE
+106 PKGCDCCVYQE
-117 DTDYGEDFVEVYCER
+117 RTDYGEDFVEIYTEQKQ
-132 NPWDNYCFAGEDF
+132 WDNYCFAGEDF

-157 IGYVEAAVLAGMGVV
+157 IGYVEAAVLAGMGAA
-172 KVPVYRQPKI
+172 KVPVYRQPRI

-190 VVEPGEFLPAGKI
+190 VVEPGNPLPAGKI

-218 GIEPFYMEAVE
+218 RIEPFYMEAVK

-268 LIHAE
+268 LLNAE

-284 MPTLFSVYDKDVSDG
+284 MPTLFSVYNKEGSNESVSE
-299 KGTDENIPKEHRT
+299 KCMAKV
-312 DHCITGGEIPVISL
+312 PVISL

-356 KEVVGVMAD
+356 KEVTGVMAD

-371 KGRRFIRAYWEK
+371 KGRRFIRAYWEDGK
-383 GEFHLPNGL
+383 FHLPNGL

-409 TKTMEDKESKSL
+409 TKTMEDQESKSL
-421 KTGDKVSAV
+421 NTGDKVSAI
-430 WL
+430 LL

>member
-76 KVMEEIDA
+76 KVMEEVDA
-84 GQYSEREIMHGQA
+84 GQYSERVMESGQA

-106 PKGCDCCIYQE
+106 PKGCDCCIFQE
-117 DTDYGEDFVEVYCER
+117 DTDYGEETVEIYREVKQ
-132 NPWDNYCFAGEDF
+132 WDNYCFAGEDF

-157 IGYVEAAVLAGMGVV
+157 IGYVEAAVLAGMGAA
-172 KVPVYRQPKI
+172 KVPVYRRPKV

-190 VVEPGEFLPAGKI
+190 VVEPGNPLPAGKI

-213 RLREL
+213 RMMEL
-218 GIEPFYMEAVE
+218 GIEPFYMEAVK
-229 DDPQIM
+229 DNPQVM
-235 AEKLKEAAEQADMI
+235 AEKIKEIAEQADMI

-258 KKDIMHESLR
+258 KKDIMHESIR
-268 LIHAE
+268 LIDAE
-273 RIFWRVKMKPG
+273 RIFWRVNMKPG
-284 MPTLFSVYDKDVSDG
+284 MPTLFSVYENASGG
-299 KGTDENIPKEHRT
+299 KV
-312 DHCITGGEIPVISL
+312 PVISL

-331 GVAVTVELLI
+331 GVAVTIELLI

-356 KEVVGVMAD
+356 KEVTGVMAD
-365 DFVKGI
+365 DFMKGI
-371 KGRRFIRAYWEK
+371 KGRRFIRADWEN
-383 GEFHLPNGL
+383 GRFHLPNGL